1 MYFHTNKDLRRI
13 SGLLLIEL
21 LYNNNEIRMKMIKM
35 LQIYPSFGR
44 VNQIFNKDL
53 PKWHTLNNTKI
64 SVDFQK

>member
-53 PKWHTLNNTKI
+53 P
-64 SVDFQK
+64 